1 MLDGFMEIMDDK
13 NKWEILEKIAY
24 KYKDVIMESNFYW
37 IDTLK
42 ILTFVDK
49 DRNIHIFVKEY
60 KN

>member
-49 DRNIHIFVKEY
+49 ERNIHIFVKEY